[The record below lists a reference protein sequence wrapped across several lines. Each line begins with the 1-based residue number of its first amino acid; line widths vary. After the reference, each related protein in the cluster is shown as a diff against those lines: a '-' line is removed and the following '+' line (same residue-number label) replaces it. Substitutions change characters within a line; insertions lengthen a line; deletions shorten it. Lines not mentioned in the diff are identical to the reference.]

1 MKERLQKIISHAG
14 ICSRRKAEELIKG
27 GKVTVNGVRVTE
39 LGSEADVRKD
49 KIVVLGEP
57 IRPERLRYFLL
68 NKPDRV
74 ITSVSDPQGRRT
86 VMQYFPSV
94 QERIFPVGRL
104 DYHSE
109 GLLIM
114 TNDGELDNIL
124 THPSHQVQKV
134 YDVTMSKGVKLKD
147 GTRTAPCEVEVLSYE
162 KDRNRT
168 HIRMTLHEGKNR
180 EIRRMMEAFH
190 YPVFKLERIQYSFLT
205 LDGVARGE
213 SRRLTHEEVKKLYE
227 LHG

>member
-74 ITSVSDPQGRRT
+74 ITSVSDPQGR
-86 VMQYFPSV
+86 Q
-94 QERIFPVGRL
+94 
-104 DYHSE
+104 
-109 GLLIM
+109 
-114 TNDGELDNIL
+114 
-124 THPSHQVQKV
+124 
-134 YDVTMSKGVKLKD
+134 
-147 GTRTAPCEVEVLSYE
+147 
-162 KDRNRT
+162 
-168 HIRMTLHEGKNR
+168 
-180 EIRRMMEAFH
+180 
-190 YPVFKLERIQYSFLT
+190 
-205 LDGVARGE
+205 
-213 SRRLTHEEVKKLYE
+213 
-227 LHG
+227 